1 MWTTMKKDV
10 AKQHITLR
18 DQLRKQFQDEKIS
31 DVDFLYE
38 STKLFKPITEST
50 EKMLQKIPVAQL
62 QATTPT
68 ALALPPI
75 PQIPAIAPPVASS
88 SSKKDY
94 ALINPDS
101 GLDVEALEEMG
112 FPRPSSI
119 KDTDKYEEIIEKV
132 NHHNKYVLGREKRGS
147 VSSVDKD
154 VITEKIQL
162 NKDYV
167 KRLRLLLSGQ
177 DLIVKGQGLK
187 MIGNK
192 FGSLII
198 NPDAL
203 ASGRLYVSRKDG
215 TVLMDEKSDRS
226 LYDLLTKKFSKSHKY
241 SKTAIET
248 FKKLATLA
256 GISLYRGRSSKS
268 RMLGGAIYYNDP
280 NDLVGRLNLLV
291 ASKHAG
297 NTGVDN
303 EISDIIDE
311 LLRKSHIS
319 KDVAIQLY
327 NKILY

>member
-1 MWTTMKKDV
+1 MKKDV

-62 QATTPT
+62 TTTPT

-203 ASGRLYVSRKDG
+203 ASGRLYVSTKDG
-215 TVLMDEKSDRS
+215 AVLMDEKSDRS

-311 LLRKSHIS
+311 LLRKSHIL

>member
-1 MWTTMKKDV
+1 MKKDV

-50 EKMLQKIPVAQL
+50 EKMLEKIPVA
-62 QATTPT
+62 TPT

-101 GLDVEALEEMG
+101 GLDVELLEEMG

-119 KDTDKYEEIIEKV
+119 TDTDKYEEIIEKV
-132 NHHNKYVLGREKRGS
+132 NYHNKYVLGREKRGS

-167 KRLRLLLSGQ
+167 KRLRLLISGQ
-177 DLIVKGQGLK
+177 NLIVKGQGLK

-203 ASGRLYVSRKDG
+203 ASGRLHVSRKDG
-215 TVLMDEKSDRS
+215 TVIMDEQSDRS

-241 SKTAIET
+241 SKNAIET

-280 NDLVGRLNLLV
+280 NDLVSRLNLLV

-311 LLRKSHIS
+311 LLKKSYIS

>member
-1 MWTTMKKDV
+1 MKKDV

-31 DVDFLYE
+31 DVDFIYE

-50 EKMLQKIPVAQL
+50 EKMLQKIPVS
-62 QATTPT
+62 TPT

-75 PQIPAIAPPVASS
+75 LQIPAIAPPVASS

-101 GLDVEALEEMG
+101 GLDVELLEEMG

-119 KDTDKYEEIIEKV
+119 TDTDKYEEIIEKV
-132 NHHNKYVLGREKRGS
+132 NYHNKYVLGREKRGS

-167 KRLRLLLSGQ
+167 KRLRLLMSGQ

-203 ASGRLYVSRKDG
+203 VSGRLHASRKDG
-215 TVLMDEKSDRS
+215 TVIMDEQSDRS
-226 LYDLLTKKFSKSHKY
+226 LYYLQRNSPKVINMEKC
-241 SKTAIET
+241 
-248 FKKLATLA
+248 
-256 GISLYRGRSSKS
+256 
-268 RMLGGAIYYNDP
+268 N
-280 NDLVGRLNLLV
+280 
-291 ASKHAG
+291 
-297 NTGVDN
+297 
-303 EISDIIDE
+303 
-311 LLRKSHIS
+311 
-319 KDVAIQLY
+319 
-327 NKILY
+327 